1 MTDLEKLAVAQAVY
15 KAVGEVVSTK
25 DPESLRGRASARLL
39 EQFQDK
45 DAPSDRMPLMVNG
58 TEVGSLSITRQKPT
72 KYLRA
77 DVADQRDLLEGA
89 DPDDLR
95 EFILAEEFVESYALW
110 ARSQGILT
118 PGVTFTQVV
127 KDKPPTTTLRGC
139 EPEKVAA
146 ALGEM
151 LPAAVLGLI
160 GAGNE

>member
-25 DPESLRGRASARLL
+25 DPDSLRGRESARLL
-39 EQFQDK
+39 EQYQEEGI
-45 DAPSDRMPLMVNG
+45 DRKRLVVNG
-58 TEVGSLSITRQKPT
+58 IEVGTLSVTKQQPT
-72 KYLRA
+72 QYLRA
-77 DVADQRDLLEGA
+77 DVAEPQDLLEGA

-95 EFILAEEFVESYALW
+95 EFILAEDFVESYALW

>member
-1 MTDLEKLAVAQAVY
+1 MSDLEKLAVAQAVY

-25 DPESLRGRASARLL
+25 DPDSLRGRESARLL
-39 EQFQDK
+39 EQYQEEGI
-45 DAPSDRMPLMVNG
+45 DRKRLMVNG
-58 TEVGSLSITRQKPT
+58 VEVGSLSVTKQQPT
-72 KYLRA
+72 QYLRA
-77 DVADQRDLLEGA
+77 NVAEPQDLLEGA

-95 EFILAEEFVESYALW
+95 EFIIAEDFVETYALW

-146 ALGEM
+146 ALGEQ
-151 LPAAVLGLI
+151 LQAAVMGLI
-160 GAGNE
+160 GDGNE

>member
-1 MTDLEKLAVAQAVY
+1 MTDAEKLAVAQAVY

-25 DPESLRGRASARLL
+25 DPDSLRGRESARLL
-39 EQFQDK
+39 EQYQ
-45 DAPSDRMPLMVNG
+45 AEGIDRKRLMVNG
-58 TEVGSLSITRQKPT
+58 VEVGTLSVTKQHPT
-72 KYLRA
+72 QYLRA
-77 DVADQRDLLEGA
+77 NIYDPRDLLEGA

-95 EFILAEEFVESYALW
+95 EFILAEEFIESYALW